1 MCNRWHLPAR
11 VVIWPC
17 TLIIKCIEQTS
28 LYFSLVCSMI
38 RRLSLSFPRVSQPI
52 NSLEAAFYLY
62 IRSVVHEERRKTE
75 RIQRDF
81 LLPSFP
87 SLFFFPPS
95 SAGRNEK
102 NFYFQAFHQITD
114 GTVYYRFPANKRSW
128 FKSPSSLAPI
138 FFFSPLV
145 ILVSWEKNVESM
157 EGPRRSQI
165 LLRI

>member
-1 MCNRWHLPAR
+1 MYFNYQMHRANISLFLSCMLDD
-11 VVIWPC
+11 
-17 TLIIKCIEQTS
+17 KTS
-28 LYFSLVCSMI
+28 LSLFPSCISTNKQPRGSFLSIYTFSGA
-38 RRLSLSFPRVSQPI
+38 RREKKNSRANSTWFPSSFVSFP
-52 NSLEAAFYLY
+52 L
-62 IRSVVHEERRKTE
+62 
-75 RIQRDF
+75 
-81 LLPSFP
+81 
-87 SLFFFPPS
+87 FFPPS